1 MARDAAPPVLTVD
14 ADAPDDERAAVAD
27 GLRASA
33 SALSHQLEG
42 RPSSPGRRR
51 TKPPKLNPGYGD
63 ESWLL
68 RRLQDYDIAL
78 AAIRAA
84 AAES

>member
-33 SALSHQLEG
+33 SALPLEG

-68 RRLQDYDIAL
+68 RRLQDYDISL
-78 AAIRAA
+78 AAIPA